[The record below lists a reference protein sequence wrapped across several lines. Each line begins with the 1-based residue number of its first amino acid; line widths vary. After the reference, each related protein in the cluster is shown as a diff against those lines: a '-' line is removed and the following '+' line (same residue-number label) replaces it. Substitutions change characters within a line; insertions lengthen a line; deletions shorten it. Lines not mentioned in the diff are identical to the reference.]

1 MVEDGRLDRDSSLLY
16 CVYVY
21 GILWVVLQVIKGTI
35 IIELTLQ
42 TASVVIYDFN
52 RCRRR
57 KQLLVFLYALS
68 KLSFSAR

>member
-21 GILWVVLQVIKGTI
+21 GILWVVLQVIEGTI

-42 TASVVIYDFN
+42 TASVVI
-52 RCRRR
+52 
-57 KQLLVFLYALS
+57 
-68 KLSFSAR
+68 